1 MSGGALSGQIAL
13 VTGASQGIGRAI
25 ALHFAEAGAHVV
37 VNYWAGDSA
46 DRRQEANAQAVLDEI
61 SANGGVAT
69 RIEADVSN
77 VDDVTKMVERV
88 ISSHG
93 RVDVLVNNAGILP
106 PFAPVADLPLD
117 EWHRVL
123 AVNLTGPFLCCKA
136 VLPHMLS
143 AGRGKIIT
151 ISSELAF
158 VGRAELAHYCAS
170 KAGLIAFTKSLA
182 REVGPKGIQVNAI
195 APGPTDTPMTG
206 PRARTPEALAKLPL
220 RRLGQPEDIARTA
233 LFLASTGGDWYAGQ
247 VLSPNG
253 GAVM

>member
-1 MSGGALSGQIAL
+1 MSGGALSGKIAL
-13 VTGASQGIGRAI
+13 VTGASQGIGRVI
-25 ALHFAEAGAHVV
+25 ALRFANEGAQVV
-37 VNYWAGDSA
+37 VNYWAGDDA
-46 DRRQEANAQAVLDEI
+46 ERRQEADAQSVVNEII
-61 SANGGVAT
+61 SAGGVAT
-69 RIEADVSN
+69 QIEADISN
-77 VDDVTKMVERV
+77 ADHVTDMVERV
-88 ISSHG
+88 LSSRG
-93 RVDVLVNNAGILP
+93 RIDILVNNAGILP
-106 PFAPVADLPLD
+106 PFSPVADVPLA

-143 AGRGKIIT
+143 TGGGKIIN

-206 PRARTPEALAKLPL
+206 PRARTPEAISQLPL